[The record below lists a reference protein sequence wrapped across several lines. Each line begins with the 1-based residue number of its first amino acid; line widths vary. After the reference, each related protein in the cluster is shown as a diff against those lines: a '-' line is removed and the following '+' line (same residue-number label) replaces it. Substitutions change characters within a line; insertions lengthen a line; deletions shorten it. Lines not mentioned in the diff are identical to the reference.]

1 MQAASSAG
9 QADANALRMQLAGA
23 QALCR
28 KLELEVADAQ
38 VLPAP
43 CRILWST
50 PCTRLLKPRWDT
62 PLQKHKDQG
71 MLPPSTPSQVP
82 LAQ

>member
-1 MQAASSAG
+1 MWLVQRTQAQQEEMQAASSAG

-28 KLELEVADAQ
+28 QLELEVADAQ

-50 PCTRLLKPRWDT
+50 CV
-62 PLQKHKDQG
+62 H
-71 MLPPSTPSQVP
+71 
-82 LAQ
+82 LAPDC